1 MEPHGFI
8 RDMLDV
14 KVLILYVTARLDA
27 PVSMQTLYE
36 LCYVDDS
43 LSYFDFC
50 YAVPDLVKTGHLTQ
64 DALDG
69 YTITEKGRANGS
81 ATEDSIALSVRQ
93 KADVSIEAHKRA
105 AQRSSLISTKI
116 LPRDNGDYAVM
127 LCLRDGVSPLMTLEL
142 MAPNDV
148 QARRLER
155 AFQKN
160 AEHIYSQV
168 MTLLLDS
175 AEKQHA

>member
-1 MEPHGFI
+1 MQPHGFI

-14 KVLILYVTARLDA
+14 KVLILYVTAQLEN
-27 PVSMQTLYE
+27 PVDMQTLYE

-50 YAVPDLVKTGHLTQ
+50 YAVPDLVNTEHLVQ
-64 DALDG
+64 DHLG
-69 YTITEKGRANGS
+69 RYSITEKGRANGS

-93 KADVSIEAHKRA
+93 RA
-105 AQRSSLISTKI
+105 NAAVAAYNRDAQRRSLISTKI
-116 LPRDNGDYAVM
+116 MPRDSGDYTVM
-127 LCLRDGVSPLMTLEL
+127 LCLRDGVSTLMTLEL

-155 AFQKN
+155 TFQKN
-160 AEHIYSQV
+160 AEAVYQQV
-168 MTLLLDS
+168 MTAILDR
-175 AEKQHA
+175 AENTDA